1 MTPMRLDSHI
11 AAPLAVKCSAPRH
24 AEQVP
29 LPEGGAEKVSQ
40 RAKDE
45 YLFIKN
51 AFSCDLCDLR
61 LAMTACSANS
71 VLPGLGKVTLLV
83 LRAGVSAA
91 HPSDLTY
98 RQAPC

>member
-11 AAPLAVKCSAPRH
+11 AAPLAVRRRALRH

-61 LAMTACSANS
+61 LAITARCEFC
-71 VLPGLGKVTLLV
+71 VTLV
-83 LRAGVSAA
+83 GQSN
-91 HPSDLTY
+91 
-98 RQAPC
+98 APCP

>member
-1 MTPMRLDSHI
+1 MTPMRLDSHT
-11 AAPLAVKCSAPRH
+11 AAPIAVKRRALRN
-24 AEQVP
+24 AVRVP
-29 LPEGGAEKVSQ
+29 LPECGAGGVSQ

-61 LAMTACSANS
+61 LAMMARVAE
-71 VLPGLGKVTLLV
+71 PGLLCLGKVNLLV